1 MIRSIKYFLLIS
13 LLLSI
18 TIASTINGVGNY
30 LLDEKVVQPYL
41 DSQLI
46 RLSAVIQ
53 ILSHSAKSDI
63 ETKNA
68 IINYLRAYQPITH
81 QKFIFKA
88 WDQSGNLIVDSQ
100 TTAIEKQALRSAML
114 GFSDRKIGQD
124 TWRLYAAYDKKY
136 GVHVVIG
143 ELYNIRRQLAD
154 DIARN
159 NAYIL
164 LITYPIFGILVWLMI
179 DYALASITRVANAI
193 SSRASTYLEPVSMV
207 DIPKEIKPLVGELN
221 QLFVRLKLAFERNK
235 RFAADAAHEL
245 RTPLAALKTNLQV
258 ALKSSQESERQLA
271 FQKVL
276 ESVDRSSHVVAQLLT
291 LSRLGEEE
299 GLSDIKP
306 FNLHTLATEII
317 AYLAPNAID
326 KNVELELL
334 PPPQSSI
341 ILGNEVS
348 VGILIRNIVDNAIRY
363 TPEDGSVQIEIL
375 SQPETLVFRVIDTG
389 TGIPVELRER
399 IFERFY
405 RILGTNTSGSGL
417 GLAIVSQIAK
427 LHHAH
432 ITLSTPKSGIG
443 LQFDVA
449 FPRHHA

>member
-46 RLSAVIQ
+46 RLSAVLQ
-53 ILSHSAKSDI
+53 ILSHSANTDL
-63 ETKNA
+63 ETKEA
-68 IINYLRAYQPITH
+68 VINYLREYQPITH
-81 QKFIFKA
+81 QKFIFQA
-88 WDQSGNLIVDSQ
+88 WDDAGKLIITSRNHPEEHVVL
-100 TTAIEKQALRSAML
+100 KNVRF
-114 GFSDRKIGQD
+114 GFSDKKIGQD
-124 TWRLYAAYDKKY
+124 SWRIYAAYDKGRRVK
-136 GVHVVIG
+136 VVIG

-179 DYALASITRVANAI
+179 DYALASISRVANAI
-193 SSRASTYLEPVSMV
+193 SNRASTYLEPVSMI
-207 DIPKEIKPLVGELN
+207 DIPKEIKPLVAELN
-221 QLFVRLKLAFERNK
+221 QLFIRLKLAFERNK

-258 ALKSSQESERQLA
+258 ALKTTQESERHTA

-299 GLSDIKP
+299 GLTDIKP
-306 FNLHTLATEII
+306 FDLHTLAREII
-317 AYLAPNAID
+317 AYLAPGAIE
-326 KNVELELL
+326 KNIDLELL
-334 PPPQSSI
+334 PPPATSI
-341 ILGNEVS
+341 IVGNEIAI
-348 VGILIRNIVDNAIRY
+348 GILIRNIVDNAIRY
-363 TPEDGSVQIEIL
+363 TPDDGAVQITVIDN
-375 SQPETLVFRVIDTG
+375 PDNIVFRVTDTG
-389 TGIPVELRER
+389 TGIPIELRER
-399 IFERFY
+399 IFERFF

-427 LHHAH
+427 LHHAE
-432 ITLSTPKSGIG
+432 ISLATPESSIG